1 MISAFLIL
9 ASVASPALA
18 QFSFVGPGSTVQG
31 DYLRGVGVAAFG
43 MGVYNRETATA
54 YSIATDTD
62 IRLNEYIFDSLMNE
76 NRMNAEHRA
85 AMVQKNKEAYDKL
98 QKRIRDNPEARDVTG
113 GAALNQILEQ
123 LNSPKI
129 QESSARSVMVPLS
142 VDEVKRIPFKLGE
155 KGVTRFS
162 IARLTAK
169 GSGKWPIAF
178 QDHQFDR
185 ARHDFEHALADVLEQ
200 QYKGAVQK
208 QVIESLKKTVD
219 NLEDK
224 LNQVFGPST
233 DKRYLEAKNRLKEMR
248 ATVEMFK
255 YLAIEKA
262 LSDLDTYAGTTVNDL
277 RVFMH
282 KHKLQF
288 ADAEDPDERQLFPSL
303 YTKLDEQR
311 NKVSVGL
318 AVQDDEPKN

>member
-9 ASVASPALA
+9 ATVASPARA
-18 QFSFVGPGSTVQG
+18 QFNFVGPGSTVQG
-31 DYLRGVGVAAFG
+31 DYLRGVGIAAFG
-43 MGVYNRETATA
+43 MGVYNRETAIA

-62 IRLNEYIFDSLMNE
+62 IKLNEYIFESLMNE

-85 AMVQKNKEAYDKL
+85 AMAQQHKEDYDKI
-98 QKRIRDNPEARDVTG
+98 QKRIRDNPEARDVTR
-113 GAALNQILEQ
+113 GAALNAILEQ
-123 LNSPKI
+123 LNNPKI
-129 QESSARSVMVPLS
+129 QESSARSAVVPLS

-169 GSGKWPIAF
+169 GSKTWPIAF
-178 QDHQFDR
+178 QDDR
-185 ARHDFEHALADVLEQ
+185 FIRDRREFEHALADVLEQ

-208 QVIESLKKTVD
+208 QAIEALNKTVD
-219 NLEDK
+219 NLEDR
-224 LNQVFGPST
+224 LNRVFGPSM
-233 DKRYLEAKNRLKEMR
+233 DIRYLEGKNRIKEMR
-248 ATVEMFK
+248 ATVEMLK
-255 YLAIEKA
+255 RLAIEKA

-282 KHKLQF
+282 KHNLQF
-288 ADAEDPDERQLFPSL
+288 ADAEDPDEKLLFPTL
-303 YTKLDEQR
+303 YTKLDEQK